1 MSIPKFLTGSIA
13 FLALTLFLL
22 SALSAGAEELEQTA
36 TPTFIR
42 GGKVISTDMAK
53 SFFSNKEAEFYDVR
67 SADDFSKARI
77 HGARVLS
84 YQENSERTPDFNHSV
99 DRFDLAQ
106 LPPNKGQTVI
116 FYCNGPTGWKSYKAA
131 VLAIRSGYRDVM
143 WLRDGFSGWQS
154 ARLPVE

>member
-1 MSIPKFLTGSIA
+1 MSIPKFLSSSILFFPA
-13 FLALTLFLL
+13 LFLL
-22 SALSAGAEELEQTA
+22 STLSAGAEEKEQTA

-42 GGKVISTDMAK
+42 GGKVISTDTAK

-67 SADDFSKARI
+67 STDEFGKAHI
-77 HGARVLS
+77 HGARALP
-84 YQENSERTPDFNHSV
+84 YQENSECAPDFNPSA
-99 DRFDLAQ
+99 DQFDLAQ

-131 VLAIRSGYRDVM
+131 VLAIRTGYRDVM

-154 ARLPVE
+154 ARFPVE